1 MWALNLRD
9 GIQLSIYLFGAFER
23 TTARALATLLP
34 AAGVAVDV
42 GANIG
47 AHTLPMARRVGAA
60 GRVIALEPTRWA
72 VEGLRRNISLNPGP
86 GPGHHRH
93 SAALV
98 APGESLSDEYDSSWP
113 VSPAERRH
121 AVHRGVPHSA
131 EGSIA
136 LTLDELV
143 AREALTRLD
152 VVKIDVD
159 GRELRVLRGAGSTL
173 STLRPSVVLELAP
186 YALREHGDSLDD
198 FVDVLSEARYRF
210 VDERSFAPLPADAS
224 ALARMIPDGGSINAV
239 ACPIERQPSTGEEL
253 NGQGPS
259 PPCPLGLPIAAVL
272 FSWSDRSSAP
282 RPMTRSTETPSSAS
296 SCMRG
301 LCLTASIRTGRHRS
315 ASGCLTRCTRLC

>member
-1 MWALNLRD
+1 MRLATATKVSVAGVLYRFASFARRLTGRSPDTVVCTRGTFVWDLNLRD

-23 TTARALATLLP
+23 TTARALARLLP
-34 AAGVAVDV
+34 PAGVAVDV

-47 AHTLPMARRVGAA
+47 AHTLPMARRVGHS

-72 VEGLRRNISLNPGP
+72 VEGLRRNISLNPGLA
-86 GPGHHRH
+86 RVITVH

-98 APGESLSDEYDSSWP
+98 APGESVSDEYYSSWP
-113 VSPAERRH
+113 VSSAERRH

-159 GRELRVLRGAGSTL
+159 GRELRVLRGASTTL
-173 STLRPSVVLELAP
+173 SALRPSVVLELAP
-186 YALREHGDSLDD
+186 YALEEHGDSLEDL
-198 FVDVLSEARYRF
+198 VDVFNEARYRF
-210 VDERSFAPLPADAS
+210 VDERSFTPLPADAN

-239 ACPIERQPSTGEEL
+239 AIPIERPPS
-253 NGQGPS
+253 
-259 PPCPLGLPIAAVL
+259 
-272 FSWSDRSSAP
+272 SDR
-282 RPMTRSTETPSSAS
+282 TR
-296 SCMRG
+296 
-301 LCLTASIRTGRHRS
+301 
-315 ASGCLTRCTRLC
+315 

>member
-1 MWALNLRD
+1 MRLATATKVSVAGVLYRLASLARRLTGRSPDSVVCTRGTFVWALNLRD

-34 AAGVAVDV
+34 VAGVAVDV

-72 VEGLRRNISLNPGP
+72 VEGLRRNISLNPDLA
-86 GPGHHRH
+86 RVITVH

-98 APGESLSDEYDSSWP
+98 APGESLSDEYYSSWP

-198 FVDVLSEARYRF
+198 LVDVLSEARYRF

-239 ACPIERQPSTGEEL
+239 AIPIERQPSTGR
-253 NGQGPS
+253 
-259 PPCPLGLPIAAVL
+259 
-272 FSWSDRSSAP
+272 RS
-282 RPMTRSTETPSSAS
+282 
-296 SCMRG
+296 
-301 LCLTASIRTGRHRS
+301 
-315 ASGCLTRCTRLC
+315 